1 MHFNRMPRFGI
12 IEIRRIIA
20 SASFRIVTLFACLF
34 ILGGT
39 IMTVMSGLYSQAA
52 LRQEI
57 RQQVQN
63 EGYETFA
70 DALIADV
77 PHLLP
82 VVRGLVQHE
91 PGFHYLLQG
100 PGQNIVAGN
109 MLHLRPVPGERWLSW
124 AHRLPMETNQN
135 IVYGVGYILNDGG
148 YYFVGIDASSLTH
161 LQHDLWTTLLW
172 EIAGFGL
179 IGIAGGL
186 FLSSIILKWIETTS
200 MAARSIMQGD
210 MSRRIP
216 LRGTHDELD
225 HLSESL
231 NAMLDRNEAL
241 IVSLRQVSNDI
252 AHDMRR
258 PLSRMRQNLECAILE
273 HVPADT
279 MREQVG
285 FAIDDLDA
293 ALEIFSSLLK
303 LAQLESGAWN
313 DELELLDPDQ
323 LLESVLDPYRPV
335 MEDRGQEL
343 ITKVMDACPT
353 IMGHP
358 VLLRQAFS
366 NLIENAMRHTP
377 EKTMITASIQ
387 TLDNKICVEI
397 ADNGPGIPLG
407 AMHHVFDRF
416 VRLDTSRTHDGNGL
430 GLSMVKA
437 IIQLHKGTITLSDNN
452 PGLRCI
458 VMLPVDIRK

>member
-1 MHFNRMPRFGI
+1 MYPSRMPSQGI
-12 IEIRRIIA
+12 VAIRRIIA

-39 IMTVMSGLYSQAA
+39 VMTVMSGLYSQTT

-57 RQQVQN
+57 RQQVEN
-63 EGYETFA
+63 EGHETFA
-70 DALIADV
+70 DAGAADV
-77 PHLLP
+77 RHLLP
-82 VVRGLVQHE
+82 VVKGLVEHE
-91 PGFHYLLQG
+91 PGFHYLLQDS
-100 PGQNIVAGN
+100 GQNIVAGN
-109 MLHLRPVPGERWLSW
+109 MLHLRPVPGGRWLSW
-124 AHRLPMETNQN
+124 SHRLPKETNQN
-135 IVYGVGYILNDGG
+135 IVYGIGYILDDGG
-148 YYFVGIDASSLTH
+148 YYFVGTDASPLTH
-161 LQHDLWTTLLW
+161 LQHALWTTILW
-172 EIAGFGL
+172 EIVGAGL

-200 MAARSIMQGD
+200 RAARSIMQGD

-231 NAMLDRNEAL
+231 NAMLDQNEAL
-241 IVSLRQVSNDI
+241 IASLRQVSNDI

-258 PLSRMRQNLECAILE
+258 PLSRMRQNLEYAILE
-273 HVPADT
+273 HVPPDIA
-279 MREQVG
+279 REQVG

-313 DELELLDPDQ
+313 NELESLDPGQ
-323 LLESVLDPYRPV
+323 LLQSVLEPYRSV
-335 MEDRGQEL
+335 VEDHGQEL
-343 ITKVMDACPT
+343 ITEVIPTCPT

-358 VLLRQAFS
+358 VLMRQAFS

-377 EKTMITASIQ
+377 GQTVITASIR
-387 TLDNKICVEI
+387 LLANRICVEI
-397 ADNGPGIPLG
+397 ADNGPGIPMES
-407 AMHHVFDRF
+407 MHHVFDRF

-437 IIQLHKGTITLSDNN
+437 IIQLHKGTISLSDNS
-452 PGLRCI
+452 PGVRCI
-458 VMLPVDIRK
+458 IELPIEAQ